1 MGTMREENEG
11 GKNVGRED
19 AHGIGIAPTQEE
31 TFERPERFE
40 GEDAGRS
47 SRAKN

>member
-11 GKNVGRED
+11 GQNLGRED
-19 AHGIGIAPTQEE
+19 EDCVGVAPTQEK

-40 GEDAGRS
+40 GKDAG
-47 SRAKN
+47 

>member
-11 GKNVGRED
+11 GQNVGRED
-19 AHGIGIAPTQEE
+19 EDGVRVAPTQEK
-31 TFERPERFE
+31 TFERPERFK